1 MRMWAPGNSVALPK
15 PPSWRVK
22 FAGRGAAI
30 AARGFTLIELM
41 IVVAIVALASA
52 MVALSIRDPAA
63 TRLEEEAVRL
73 ASLLESARAE
83 ARASGLKVRW
93 IPGSGNASSPDHK
106 DFRFDG
112 LPRTVVLPERFLD
125 PATTAEIAGARSLLL
140 GPEPLIGPQRIVL
153 RLADRR
159 LDIVTDGLGP
169 FAVPDDEAPARPA
182 L

>member
-1 MRMWAPGNSVALPK
+1 LRR
-15 PPSWRVK
+15 PSTSRAR
-22 FAGRGAAI
+22 FGRRGAEI

-83 ARASGLKVRW
+83 ARASGLKVRF
-93 IPGSGNASSPDHK
+93 IPGSGSSAGTGGAETDRI

-112 LPRTVVLPERFLD
+112 LPRTVVLPQRFLD
-125 PATTAEIAGARSLLL
+125 PATTAEVAGANALLL

-169 FAVPDDEAPARPA
+169 FAVPADDTVARPA

>member
-1 MRMWAPGNSVALPK
+1 MRMWAPGNSAKLASFPVRRARLAR
-15 PPSWRVK
+15 S
-22 FAGRGAAI
+22 AGFS
-30 AARGFTLIELM
+30 ARGFTLIELM
-41 IVVAIVALASA
+41 IVVAIVALASM

-93 IPGSGNASSPDHK
+93 IPGGSDDAAQGRK

-125 PATTAEIAGARSLLL
+125 PATTAEVAGARALLL

-169 FAVPDDEAPARPA
+169 FAVPDANEPARPA